1 MYRGWLQRSLTER
14 SFCCSHRWNNHL
26 NPDIERKTYSKF
38 GTFEDSE
45 DEKRSIILEHVKS
58 EQFGQRLQRSLTEKP
73 WPAFFL
79 LPPVEQIIWIQK
91 GKPTQS
97 PAPLW
102 IPRWYQQ
109 STREEK
115 KPMVRRTIWQRLQRS
130 LKKPW
135 LTLLLPQSFG
145 NKPTQSLGTF
155 VDSEDDMLRT
165 RSWEL

>member
-1 MYRGWLQRSLTER
+1 MVSNWRGDQLYATDPDNWDFRIRQFSPPQ
-14 SFCCSHRWNNHL
+14 SH
-26 NPDIERKTYSKF
+26 
-38 GTFEDSE
+38 
-45 DEKRSIILEHVKS
+45 DEGVGCTAQKIS
-58 EQFGQRLQRSLTEKP
+58 
-73 WPAFFL
+73 FFL
-79 LPPVEQIIWIQK
+79 ARKKCTEVGCKEAWQKEASAAPTGGTIIWIQK